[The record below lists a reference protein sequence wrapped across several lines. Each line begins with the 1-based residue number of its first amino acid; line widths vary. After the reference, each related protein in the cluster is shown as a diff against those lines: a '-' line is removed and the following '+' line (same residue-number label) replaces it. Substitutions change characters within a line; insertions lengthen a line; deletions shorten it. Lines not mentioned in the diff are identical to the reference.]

1 MIMKTPAYFVLLLFL
16 YQISLTVG
24 VKVIFC
30 CL

>member
-1 MIMKTPAYFVLLLFL
+1 MIMKTPAHFVLLLFL